1 MLKLNIF
8 VSVNSYKKPKNNTSF
23 ESRIIQ
29 TLLLRP
35 PATSYSAPFTTSI
48 QADWKKKMNSHF
60 IPLTFGDLL
69 LVVKNVSYVP

>member
-8 VSVNSYKKPKNNTSF
+8 VSVNSYNKPKNNISF
-23 ESRIIQ
+23 ESRIIIQ
-29 TLLLRP
+29 TLSLRP

-48 QADWKKKMNSHF
+48 HADWEKKKSHF
-60 IPLTFGDLL
+60 IPLTVEDLL

>member
-1 MLKLNIF
+1 MCYALKMNIF
-8 VSVNSYKKPKNNTSF
+8 VSVNSYNKPKNNTSF

-29 TLLLRP
+29 T

-48 QADWKKKMNSHF
+48 RADWKKKKSHF
-60 IPLTFGDLL
+60 IPLTVGDLL